1 MTDNSNKQTNYFPN
15 DLLKEILIH
24 LTVTER
30 FSLRVLSKSILDLI
44 DTTPNFWRN
53 FDCRLFDYD
62 HIETLLD
69 RYGDFIHECKSC
81 HDCDLL
87 PKLKNVRILSGGF
100 EFFMESWLEFI
111 KGNDHLVEVSFME
124 TFDDE
129 EDVYGPLFEKFGA
142 QLVRFCIEQDDSD
155 IESTMLSLN
164 KLAESTCGKLEYF
177 VVNSVMELDVDSVCE
192 IVSKSPKLKVFSTS
206 FTTRGM
212 ANEEDEVD
220 GLKIVKALKDLEHI
234 ERLGLYNNALTDE
247 CLEILMESKFINKL
261 KTVLIGHNPG
271 LSFAAIEKFLMSVPN
286 LEESEIENHSI
297 EDEIYGPD
305 KKDLSYLK
313 VASSGEE
320 FFHNYFRSF

>member
-192 IVSKSPKLKVFSTS
+192 IISKSPKLKVF
-206 FTTRGM
+206 
-212 ANEEDEVD
+212 
-220 GLKIVKALKDLEHI
+220 
-234 ERLGLYNNALTDE
+234 YDE
-247 CLEILMESKFINKL
+247 CLEILIESKFINKL
-261 KTVLIGHNPG
+261 KTVLIGQNPE
-271 LSFAAIEKFLMSVPN
+271 LQIVK
-286 LEESEIENHSI
+286 HR
-297 EDEIYGPD
+297 IYS
-305 KKDLSYLK
+305 KKTDDILTSNNPIAVL
-313 VASSGEE
+313 
-320 FFHNYFRSF
+320 RSFHASNLNNLMTIVMKCLNQEGEYI